1 MLRLST
7 SGRHI
12 AAREPRWLSPSSS
25 SPPRTIPLSRA
36 EARIEQVVACCA
48 PRRLLSSSFLS
59 ANLAPQYWHQNGC
72 HRHSRCF
79 GGGSC
84 ALSTRL
90 VNLVLRIQTPRLP
103 PAVAQALAPQ
113 AMLSSVIAI
122 PQTPRSNKTS
132 LFAAHKILE
141 CANSHRPR

>member
-1 MLRLST
+1 ACSRT
-7 SGRHI
+7 SG
-12 AAREPRWLSPSSS
+12 AAEHESRTSS
-25 SPPRTIPLSRA
+25 T
-36 EARIEQVVACCA
+36 
-48 PRRLLSSSFLS
+48 
-59 ANLAPQYWHQNGC
+59 
-72 HRHSRCF
+72 RHSRCF

-90 VNLVLRIQTPRLP
+90 VNLVLRIHPPRLP

-132 LFAAHKILE
+132 LFAAHEILE
-141 CANSHRPR
+141 CAATHIDRNEVERRILQLRISH